1 MPNYAQIGEDN
12 KVHTVQ
18 EIPNRLVEVEEN
30 DARLL
35 GTIYNHETGEFI
47 GYRINLTADK
57 TEIIADG
64 EDTATVTANVT
75 TWDEQAGTVF
85 GHEIIFEVN
94 GQQISAEVVN
104 GQAIFEFASNE
115 IGTFTIKTVNNE
127 NTIMSN
133 GSIEIEV
140 IESGE

>member
-18 EIPNRLVEVEEN
+18 EIPNRLVEVQEN

-57 TEIIADG
+57 AEIIADG

-75 TWDEQAGTVF
+75 TWDEQVGTLF
-85 GHEIIFEVN
+85 DNDIAFEVN
-94 GQQISAEVVN
+94 GQQIPATVIGGE
-104 GQAIFEFASNE
+104 ATFEFASNE
-115 IGTFTIKTVNNE
+115 TGTYTIKTVNE
-127 NTIMSN
+127 EDTVLSN